1 MTTFFSNLVPVLII
15 ASVFVVI
22 FGIFVITFGIQHIT
36 KSRTS
41 VDQRVHDFIENK
53 GAEEVPSSR
62 FRLIPRELTGSF
74 FTRTIKPALQK
85 VVDFFGRFTPA
96 NSIAKSDFK
105 LNVAGNPLGIHAQ
118 EYYGIRVLFLFVGVL
133 VAILINFRNGFSSI
147 VLLILGATIILFM
160 VLLPVYWLNSRV
172 KERQDELRRN
182 LPDALDMLSV
192 CAAAGLGFDQSLKK
206 ICEFWETPL
215 SNEFKH
221 VLQDMDIGETRAEA
235 LHNMSVRVDVSE
247 ISSFIAIIV
256 QAESIGMSFSD
267 VLHSQ
272 AKQMRILR
280 QFRAKE
286 IANSLPAKMI
296 VPVVIFIFPALI
308 AVIIAPIIPTLMNLF

>member
-1 MTTFFSNLVPVLII
+1 MTAFLNNLVPVLILAAAI
-15 ASVFVVI
+15 VII
-22 FGIFVITFGIQHIT
+22 FGIIIIVLGVQRIS

-53 GAEEVPSSR
+53 GTTEGVNPR
-62 FRLIPRELTGSF
+62 FRLIPRELSGSF

-96 NSIAKSDFK
+96 NSIAKSNFK
-105 LNVAGNPLGIHAQ
+105 LNVAGNPMGIHAQ

-133 VAILINFRNGFSSI
+133 IAILINFRDGFSSI
-147 VLLILGATIILFM
+147 VLMILGAAIILFM
-160 VLLPVYWLNSRV
+160 LFLPVYWLNSKV
-172 KERQDELRRN
+172 KDRQDELRRN

-206 ICEFWETPL
+206 ITEFWETPL

-221 VLQDMDIGETRAEA
+221 MLQDMDIGETRAEA
-235 LHNMSVRVDVSE
+235 LHNMSARVDISE
-247 ISSFIAIIV
+247 LSSFISIII

-272 AKQMRILR
+272 AKQMRVLR